1 MTAEGHL
8 IFSVACAIFA
18 KKAEVTPELATGDWW
33 HIIPAALL
41 TSLLP
46 DIDHP
51 KSVLGQRLR
60 WLAIPIARAF
70 GHRGFTHSLLA
81 IAGGMALFQLDVPR
95 SWPIPADA
103 LHAMIIGYFSHL
115 LADML
120 TPAGVPL
127 LWPCRWR
134 FRLPLLNS
142 QKGNQLERVLCLCLV
157 AFAICWQG
165 DFTLP
170 VQSYVEQ
177 IRNIR
182 SLITKNRS
190 THHPCVY
197 KTNKITQKAILNSIW
212 I

>member
-120 TPAGVPL
+120 TPPAFRCCGRAAGVFV
-127 LWPCRWR
+127 CRCSAR
-134 FRLPLLNS
+134 
-142 QKGNQLERVLCLCLV
+142 KGQPAGRVLCLCLV

-182 SLITKNRS
+182 
-190 THHPCVY
+190 P
-197 KTNKITQKAILNSIW
+197 
-212 I
+212 

>member
-18 KKAEVTPELATGDWW
+18 KKAEITPALASGDWW

-51 KSVLGQRLR
+51 QSLLGQRLR
-60 WLAIPIARAF
+60 WIAIPISRAF

-81 IAGGMALFQLDVPR
+81 IAGGMMLFRLEMPHSWLMPIDV
-95 SWPIPADA
+95 

-142 QKGNQLERVLCLCLV
+142 QKGNQLERILCLGLV
-157 AFAICWQG
+157 AFALYWQG
-165 DFTLP
+165 GYSLP
-170 VQSYVEQ
+170 VQSYFEQ
-177 IRNIR
+177 IKNIR
-182 SLITKNRS
+182 L
-190 THHPCVY
+190 
-197 KTNKITQKAILNSIW
+197 
-212 I
+212 

>member
-60 WLAIPIARAF
+60 WIALPIAVPLAF
-70 GHRGFTHSLLA
+70 SPAPAQLA
-81 IAGGMALFQLDVPR
+81 KRQPAGARTVSVP
-95 SWPIPADA
+95 
-103 LHAMIIGYFSHL
+103 GGVCHL
-115 LADML
+115 LARRFH
-120 TPAGVPL
+120 PAGAIL
-127 LWPCRWR
+127 CRA
-134 FRLPLLNS
+134 N
-142 QKGNQLERVLCLCLV
+142 QKYQ
-157 AFAICWQG
+157 
-165 DFTLP
+165 T
-170 VQSYVEQ
+170 
-177 IRNIR
+177 
-182 SLITKNRS
+182 LITKIRPI
-190 THHPCVY
+190 HHLDVY
-197 KTNKITQKAILNSIW
+197 KTNKNTQKAISNSIW

>member
-60 WLAIPIARAF
+60 WIALPIARAF

-127 LWPCRWR
+127 LWPM
-134 FRLPLLNS
+134 PLAFSPAAAQLA
-142 QKGNQLERVLCLCLV
+142 KGNQLERVLCLCGGVCHLL
-157 AFAICWQG
+157 A
-165 DFTLP
+165 
-170 VQSYVEQ
+170 
-177 IRNIR
+177 R
-182 SLITKNRS
+182 
-190 THHPCVY
+190 
-197 KTNKITQKAILNSIW
+197 
-212 I
+212 

>member
-8 IFSVACAIFA
+8 IFSVACAIMA
-18 KKAEVTPELATGDWW
+18 KKAELTPELAAGDWW
-33 HIIPAALL
+33 HVIPAALL

-51 KSVLGQRLR
+51 KSVLGQRLK
-60 WLAIPIARAF
+60 WISLPISRAF

-81 IAGGMALFQLDVPR
+81 IALGIYLFHLDLPKN
-95 SWPIPADA
+95 WLLPADVFQS
-103 LHAMIIGYFSHL
+103 MIVGYFSHL

-142 QKGNQLERVLCLCLV
+142 QKGNQLERVLCLFFV
-157 AFAICWQG
+157 AFSLYWQP
-165 DFTLP
+165 DFSLSLLP
-170 VQSYVEQ
+170 YMEQ
-177 IRNIR
+177 
-182 SLITKNRS
+182 LKNLR
-190 THHPCVY
+190 
-197 KTNKITQKAILNSIW
+197 L
-212 I
+212 

>member
-60 WLAIPIARAF
+60 WIALPIARAF

-95 SWPIPADA
+95 SWPIGRRAARHDHRLLQPSAGRYAHSRRRSAAVAMPLAFSPAA
-103 LHAMIIGYFSHL
+103 AQ
-115 LADML
+115 LA
-120 TPAGVPL
+120 
-127 LWPCRWR
+127 
-134 FRLPLLNS
+134 
-142 QKGNQLERVLCLCLV
+142 KGNQLSASVSCLCHR
-157 AFAICWQG
+157 AICWQG
-165 DFTLP
+165 FPAGAILCRTNHKY
-170 VQSYVEQ
+170 QT
-177 IRNIR
+177 
-182 SLITKNRS
+182 LITKSAQLITFMYIKRTK
-190 THHPCVY
+190 THKKLYQIPFGY
-197 KTNKITQKAILNSIW
+197 K
-212 I
+212 

>member
-18 KKAEVTPELATGDWW
+18 KKAEVTFELTNGDWW

-51 KSVLGQRLR
+51 KSLLGQRLS
-60 WLAIPIARAF
+60 WIAIPIARAF

-81 IAGGMALFQLDVPR
+81 ITGGIVLFRLEFPR
-95 SWPIPADA
+95 SWPIPPDV

-134 FRLPLLNS
+134 FRLPLLNYH
-142 QKGNQLERVLCLCLV
+142 KGNQLERAMCLCLV
-157 AFAICWQG
+157 VFALYWQG
-165 DFTLP
+165 GCIIP
-170 VQSYVEQ
+170 IQSYFGQ
-177 IRNIR
+177 IKILDFNH
-182 SLITKNRS
+182 TK
-190 THHPCVY
+190 
-197 KTNKITQKAILNSIW
+197 
-212 I
+212 

>member
-8 IFSVACAIFA
+8 IFSVACAILA
-18 KKAEVTPELATGDWW
+18 KKAEVTPELAMGDWW

-60 WLAIPIARAF
+60 WLAIPISRAF

-81 IAGGMALFQLDVPR
+81 IVGGIMLFRLDLPDR
-95 SWPIPADA
+95 WLFPIDV

-115 LADML
+115 LADAL

-127 LWPCRWR
+127 FWPCRWR
-134 FRLPLLNS
+134 FCLPLLNS

-157 AFAICWQG
+157 AFAVYWQG
-165 DFTLP
+165 GYTLP
-170 VQSYVEQ
+170 LGAYLEQ
-177 IRNIR
+177 IKNIR
-182 SLITKNRS
+182 L
-190 THHPCVY
+190 
-197 KTNKITQKAILNSIW
+197 
-212 I
+212 

>member
-60 WLAIPIARAF
+60 WIALPIARAF

-177 IRNIR
+177 IRNI
-182 SLITKNRS
+182 SL
-190 THHPCVY
+190 
-197 KTNKITQKAILNSIW
+197 
-212 I
+212 